1 MSKAPIEVKV
11 HARGS
16 VREGSPKKDA
26 SVEARCDLCGGVSDA
41 VVSVAPSGGP
51 FACKS
56 CLRERL
62 ENVTL
67 ALWMLRDDAGAEEP
81 ADKKS
86 GLPWGKISG

>member
-1 MSKAPIEVKV
+1 MSKPSIEVRV
-11 HARGS
+11 HAQGS
-16 VREGSPKKDA
+16 VRDGAPAHDP
-26 SVEARCDLCGGVSDA
+26 SVVARCDLCGAVTDA
-41 VVSVAPSGGP
+41 VVSVAAVGAP

-67 ALWMLRDDAGAEEP
+67 ALWMLRQEPPAEQP
-81 ADKKS
+81 DKKG